1 LNMKNLTK
9 LILAAVL
16 VCSFTA
22 VNAQN
27 EDNPWQVTLGMNAVD
42 FYPIGEP
49 RPSGGYF
56 NEYFN
61 ATDHWNI
68 LPSLTSITVGKY
80 LGDNFSFG
88 VAGSINKITKFGE
101 ASVDDLTYYGLDG
114 IIKYDFGQALNLGKF
129 EPFVGVGGGY
139 SWVDDVGAGTLN
151 GSLGLN
157 YMFTD
162 NLGLTLQSTYKHSFE
177 DYLSKHFQHTA
188 GLVIRF
194 GGKDTDGDGIY
205 DKNDLCPE
213 TPGLEQFNGCPDT
226 DGDGIQ
232 DSEDSCPDVFGLAE
246 FNGCPDTDGDGIP
259 DNKDECP
266 EVAGLPE
273 LNGCPDTDGDGIAD
287 GKDDCPNEAGQAA
300 NNGCPWPDTD
310 GDGVLD
316 KDDKCPNEVG
326 TVANNGCPEVTDEVM
341 ETLKELAR
349 TVYFDTGK
357 STFKSETIGR
367 LDVVYGILDKYK
379 SQKFH
384 IEGHTDSTGSDSLN
398 MRLSKERANAVRDYL
413 IKKGFP
419 AGNLTAEGYGETR
432 PVDTNKTRAGRALN
446 RRVEIKVVK

>member
-1 LNMKNLTK
+1 MKNIYN

-22 VNAQN
+22 LNAQN
-27 EDNPWQVTLGMNAVD
+27 EDNPWQITLGINAVD

-49 RPSGGYF
+49 SPSGDYF

-101 ASVDDLTYYGLDG
+101 ASVDDLTYYGIDG
-114 IIKYDFGQALNLGKF
+114 IIKYDFGQALNLGKI

-259 DNKDECP
+259 DNKDACP

-273 LNGCPDTDGDGIAD
+273 LNGCPDADGDGIAD
-287 GKDDCPNEAGQAA
+287 NKDGCPNEAGPAA

-316 KDDKCPNEVG
+316 KDDKCPNEAG
-326 TVANNGCPEVTDEVM
+326 TVANDGCPEDMLMQADINALE
-341 ETLKELAR
+341 K
-349 TVYFDTGK
+349 TVYFDYKSTELKANAKTVLNKIVEVLNNKEGYDILISGYTDNIGSTSYNLKLSEERATAVSNYLTSNGIDAGKISVKGYGK
-357 STFKSETIGR
+357 SDPVASN
-367 LDVVYGILDKYK
+367 
-379 SQKFH
+379 
-384 IEGHTDSTGSDSLN
+384 STED
-398 MRLSKERANAVRDYL
+398 
-413 IKKGFP
+413 
-419 AGNLTAEGYGETR
+419 
-432 PVDTNKTRAGRALN
+432 GRAKN
-446 RRVEIKVVK
+446 RRGVITISIQ